1 MSTGGK
7 TEKDILDEQLAKL
20 TPSQQAM
27 YKARRASYFKGTI
40 AVCVIYGTLSLLLF
54 ILAIASVKGR
64 ELLANDRLAFTVTFI
79 AGMIIVIIV
88 LTLQV
93 LNFKPPNY
101 TGEDPAAMA
110 CPDYWTLKETPK
122 YVLENITNTEEKY
135 LLQYMCQND
144 RASVMPAK
152 DTAKTFA
159 VVTGDVAKPVSTKL
173 KTDVAS
179 VAYGTQAAGVGE
191 AGTLN
196 CNYLFPTLMAV
207 KDRKAFPEL
216 PNSMRCQYAK
226 TCGVSWTAACPEI
239 PKDDK

>member
-1 MSTGGK
+1 MSSGGK
-7 TEKDILDEQLAKL
+7 TEQDILDEQMARL
-20 TPSQQAM
+20 TPSQQAL
-27 YKARRASYFKGTI
+27 YKSRRASYFKGTI
-40 AVCVIYGTLSLLLF
+40 AVCVIYGTLSLFLF

-64 ELLANDRLAFTVTFI
+64 ELLANDLLAFTVTFI
-79 AGMIIVIIV
+79 AGMILVIIV

-101 TGEDPAAMA
+101 TGEDPAAMV

-122 YVLENITNTEEKY
+122 YVLDNISNTEEKY

-144 RASVMPAK
+144 RSGVMKAG

-159 VVTGDVAKPVSTKL
+159 VKDLPVSTKL
-173 KTDVAS
+173 KTDVAAI
-179 VAYGTQAAGVGE
+179 AYGAQASGDAN

-196 CNYLFPTLMAV
+196 CNYVFPTLMAV
-207 KDRKAFPEL
+207 KDRKAFPEV
-216 PNSMRCQYAK
+216 PNKMRCQYAK

-239 PKDDK
+239 PAADA